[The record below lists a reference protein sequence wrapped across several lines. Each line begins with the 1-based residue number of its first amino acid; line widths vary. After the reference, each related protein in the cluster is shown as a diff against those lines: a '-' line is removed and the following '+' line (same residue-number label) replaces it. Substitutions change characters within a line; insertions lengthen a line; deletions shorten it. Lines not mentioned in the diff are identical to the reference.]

1 MKPLLEETSPTLAPR
16 KRVTELAAFLERE
29 RGEHAGL
36 RRSAKCGRKLK
47 AQGL

>member
-29 RGEHAGL
+29 RGSMRG
-36 RRSAKCGRKLK
+36 CGG
-47 AQGL
+47 APNADVN